1 MVVLA
6 GWKRSRDAAAGG
18 ASAAAAPAA
27 DTSVPAADPSVPA
40 ADPSAPQAAQRLEA
54 LVAAARAGE
63 PGALGELLDAV
74 RDYLLVIAARR
85 LPADVRPH
93 LAPSD
98 VVQETACDAQ
108 RAFAAFRGARA
119 GELLAWLRGILVHNV
134 GDAVRRQRAH
144 DRALDRRAMAPV
156 APLPVD
162 ESRARR
168 SPVPVVRPTEASAIR
183 RDDAVLVARV
193 LAALP
198 DDAQNVVRM
207 RYWEGLS
214 FVEIGRRMGRT
225 DNAVR
230 KTWFRAVARLQDELH
245 RDRR

>member
-6 GWKRSRDAAAGG
+6 GWKQGGVPAGG
-18 ASAAAAPAA
+18 GAPADPAPTAAPC
-27 DTSVPAADPSVPA
+27 
-40 ADPSAPQAAQRLEA
+40 APQTAERLEA

-63 PGALGELLDAV
+63 AGALGELLDAV
-74 RDYLLVIAARR
+74 RDYLLVVAVRR

-98 VVQETACDAQ
+98 VVQDTACEAQ

-119 GELLAWLRGILVHNV
+119 GELLGWLRGILVHNV

-144 DRALDRRAMAPV
+144 DRALDRRGSAPP

-168 SPVPVVRPTEASAIR
+168 SPAAIARPTEASAIR
-183 RDDAVLVARV
+183 RDDALLVARV
-193 LAALP
+193 LAGLS
-198 DDAQNVVRM
+198 DDAQLVVRM

-214 FVEIGRRMGRT
+214 FVEIGRRLGRT

-230 KTWFRAVARLQDELH
+230 KTWFRAVARLQDELR
-245 RDRR
+245 RDRH

>member
-6 GWKRSRDAAAGG
+6 AWKQAGDAASRG
-18 ASAAAAPAA
+18 APADAAPAA
-27 DTSVPAADPSVPA
+27 PPRARQPAEC
-40 ADPSAPQAAQRLEA
+40 LET
-54 LVAAARAGE
+54 LVAAARAGD
-63 PGALGELLDAV
+63 PGALGALLDAV

-93 LAPSD
+93 LSPSD
-98 VVQETACDAQ
+98 IVQETACEAQ
-108 RAFAAFRGARA
+108 LAFAAFRGAHA
-119 GELLAWLRGILVHNV
+119 GELLGWLRGILVHNV

-144 DRALDRRAMAPV
+144 DRALDRRGAAPV
-156 APLPVD
+156 EPLPVD

-168 SPVPVVRPTEASAIR
+168 SPTAVARPTEASAIR

-193 LAALP
+193 LAGLS
-198 DDAQNVVRM
+198 DDAQLVVRM

-230 KTWFRAVARLQDELH
+230 KTWFRAVARLQDELR
-245 RDRR
+245 RDRH

>member
-1 MVVLA
+1 MVILA
-6 GWKRSRDAAAGG
+6 GWKQDGAGAG
-18 ASAAAAPAA
+18 DGVPADPAPAAAPPVER
-27 DTSVPAADPSVPA
+27 SPE
-40 ADPSAPQAAQRLEA
+40 RLEA
-54 LVAAARAGE
+54 LVAAVRAGE
-63 PGALGELLDAV
+63 PGALGTLLDAV
-74 RDYLLVIAARR
+74 RDYLLVVAARR

-98 VVQETACDAQ
+98 VVQETACEVQ
-108 RAFAAFRGARA
+108 RAFATFRGARG

-134 GDAVRRQRAH
+134 GDAVRRQRAL
-144 DRALDRRAMAPV
+144 DRALDRRGEAPP
-156 APLPVD
+156 APLPTD

-168 SPVPVVRPTEASAIR
+168 SPAAIVRPTEASAIR

-193 LAALP
+193 LAGLP
-198 DDAQNVVRM
+198 DDAQLVVRM

-245 RDRR
+245 RDRH